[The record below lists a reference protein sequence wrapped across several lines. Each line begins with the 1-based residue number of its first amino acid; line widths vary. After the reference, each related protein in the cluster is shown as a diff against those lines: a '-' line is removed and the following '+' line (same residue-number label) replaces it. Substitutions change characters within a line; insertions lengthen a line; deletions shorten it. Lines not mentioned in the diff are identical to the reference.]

1 MAANQPLTDKIRVPW
16 ILAILAH
23 LTLLYRQGKSV
34 ALAYSGLKYK
44 HREMFRAL
52 PFSCQYYYLFG
63 EKIPLLNE
71 SSNVKIIFFVCF
83 T

>member
-52 PFSCQYYYLFG
+52 PL
-63 EKIPLLNE
+63 
-71 SSNVKIIFFVCF
+71 
-83 T
+83 